1 VDGKRYHGVDDEHEI
16 GCRIRAARQARQMTL
31 AELGG
36 TELSR
41 SFLSL
46 VERGKS
52 RISLRALAIV
62 AGKLDLPVSYFL
74 DQPGAGSS
82 DTPQPDSPAE
92 VAVRVLRQTP
102 HELTIEVHVQR
113 GRGGGDVVRRI

>member
-1 VDGKRYHGVDDEHEI
+1 MDDEHEI
-16 GCRIRAARQARQMTL
+16 GFRIRAARQARQMTL

-36 TELSR
+36 TDLSR

-52 RISLRALAIV
+52 RISLRALTIV
-62 AGKLDLPVSYFL
+62 AHKLDLPVSFFL
-74 DQPGAGSS
+74 DQPGAGLSE
-82 DTPQPDSPAE
+82 TLRPESPAE
-92 VAVRVLRQTP
+92 VAVRVLRQTD

-113 GRGGGDVVRRI
+113 GPIA

>member
-1 VDGKRYHGVDDEHEI
+1 MDEERELGI
-16 GCRIRAARQARQMTL
+16 RIRAARQARQMTL

-36 TELSR
+36 PDLSR

-62 AGKLDLPVSYFL
+62 ARKLDLPVSYFL
-74 DQPGAGSS
+74 DQPGVGSP
-82 DTPQPDSPAE
+82 DTTRPESLAE
-92 VAVRVLRQTP
+92 VAVRVLRQTA

-113 GRGGGDVVRRI
+113 GRNGGDAARRV

>member
-1 VDGKRYHGVDDEHEI
+1 MGGKGHAGMDEERELGI
-16 GCRIRAARQARQMTL
+16 RIRAARQARQMTL

-36 TELSR
+36 TDLSR

-62 AGKLDLPVSYFL
+62 ARKLDLPVSYFL
-74 DQPGAGSS
+74 DQPGASSS
-82 DTPQPDSPAE
+82 DTSRPESPAE
-92 VAVRVLRQTP
+92 VAVRVLRQTD
-102 HELTIEVHVQR
+102 HDLTIEVHVQR
-113 GRGGGDVVRRI
+113 GRNGGDAARRV